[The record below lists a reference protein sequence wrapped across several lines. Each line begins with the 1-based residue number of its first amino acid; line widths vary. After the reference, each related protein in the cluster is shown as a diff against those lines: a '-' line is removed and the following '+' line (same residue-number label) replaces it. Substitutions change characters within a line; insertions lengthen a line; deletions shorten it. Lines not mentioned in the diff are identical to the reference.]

1 MFSRKVGKKATKTK
15 QAKSLSREKR
25 NLASVVV
32 EVWKHDDGPGLRQR
46 FLHRDRAA
54 RKTGLEVHQG
64 EPDDGA
70 VRCAGGAGDCIE
82 CVIATTS
89 KTGKTMA
96 VSGWMRTFR
105 FLPIVILLKS

>member
-15 QAKSLSREKR
+15 QTKSLSREKR

-70 VRCAGGAGDCIE
+70 VRCAGGAG
-82 CVIATTS
+82 
-89 KTGKTMA
+89 
-96 VSGWMRTFR
+96 GWWF
-105 FLPIVILLKS
+105 